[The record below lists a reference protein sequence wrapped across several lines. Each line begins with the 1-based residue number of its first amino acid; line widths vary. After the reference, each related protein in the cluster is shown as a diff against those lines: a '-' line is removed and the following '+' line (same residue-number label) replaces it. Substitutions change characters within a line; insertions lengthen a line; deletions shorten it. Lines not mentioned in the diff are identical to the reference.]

1 MNLIAFAV
9 RGAIVLGL
17 VVVALPFLARAS
29 AATRRLALVLGLISV
44 VALPL
49 ATAALPPLH
58 LASAPTE
65 APVDARALAAAS
77 APDPVAR
84 AGAIA
89 EAPAIAAAPAAP
101 AATAVS
107 PWTIAFALW
116 ALGAAAVLA
125 RLAIGLVRARRLAR
139 RADLVG
145 VEHAGARRVELRAST
160 AIESPAVIG
169 LMKPVILL
177 PRDVDTWSA
186 ERRRVVL
193 LHELA
198 HVARRDCLANAV
210 AQVACA
216 LHWFNPLA
224 WIAARRLRMEQE
236 LAADDLV
243 LDAGARPSSYAQ
255 HLLELATIHT
265 DMPTGA
271 LAMAERPQI
280 AVRIRALL
288 VADRSRSQLGRTPR
302 RAVTALALAL
312 AAVVACATPDRA
324 PPTASVSADASGH
337 VQRREGAPL
346 DAISPT
352 DLTLDPALQAIAEDE
367 TDRMTAEWKPRAA
380 VVIVLDPQTGNVLAM
395 TSRSADAKTEV
406 AAQRAYVP
414 GSTMKSFLVA
424 AALEEG
430 AITPT
435 QRFDVHAYGTL
446 HDASPEAELDVTGIL
461 AMSSNIGAAK
471 IFDALGG
478 AKLGSWLQRF
488 HFAEAAPLQLSS
500 SAAGAMPSPATVGV
514 AIGEGLTATP
524 IQVAAAFSAIANG
537 GVYHAPTLV
546 HRVDSGERVMRD
558 ETAHTVMTMLEAV
571 VTGDNGT
578 GKAARVEG
586 VRVAGKT
593 GTAELEPHTQDGA
606 YYSSFVGAAPLDHP
620 RYVILVGVEAPQN
633 HGTGGQVAAPVFGRI
648 AKRALER

>member
-1 MNLIAFAV
+1 MNLLGFAV

-17 VVVALPFLARAS
+17 VVAALPFLARAS
-29 AATRRLALVLGLISV
+29 AATRRLALVLGLMSV
-44 VALPL
+44 AALPL
-49 ATAALPPLH
+49 ATAALPSLH
-58 LASAPTE
+58 LASARPET
-65 APVDARALAAAS
+65 PVDARALAAAS
-77 APDPVAR
+77 APEPVAR
-84 AGAIA
+84 AGVIA
-89 EAPAIAAAPAAP
+89 EAPPLAAAPAAP
-101 AATAVS
+101 TTTTLPAPLTL
-107 PWTIAFALW
+107 AFALW

-139 RADLVG
+139 RAQLVG
-145 VEHAGARRVELRAST
+145 IEHVGACRVELRASA

-169 LMKPVILL
+169 LVKPVILL
-177 PRDVDTWSA
+177 PRDLDTWSA

-265 DMPTGA
+265 DTPTGA
-271 LAMAERPQI
+271 LAMAERPQV

-288 VADRSRSQLGRTPR
+288 VADRSRAQLGRTPR
-302 RAVTALALAL
+302 AAVTGLALGL
-312 AAVVACATPDRA
+312 AALVACATPDRA
-324 PPTASVSADASGH
+324 PPTAPVSADASGR

-346 DAISPT
+346 DSISRT
-352 DLTLDPALQAIAEDE
+352 DLTLDPALQAIAEEE

-395 TSRSADAKTEV
+395 TSRSADVTAEV
-406 AAQRAYVP
+406 ASQRTYVP
-414 GSTMKSFLVA
+414 GSTMKPFLVA

-446 HDASPEAELDVTGIL
+446 HDASPQAELDVTGIL
-461 AMSSNIGAAK
+461 ATSSNIGAAK
-471 IFDALGG
+471 I
-478 AKLGSWLQRF
+478 S
-488 HFAEAAPLQLSS
+488 
-500 SAAGAMPSPATVGV
+500 
-514 AIGEGLTATP
+514 TP
-524 IQVAAAFSAIANG
+524 
-537 GVYHAPTLV
+537 
-546 HRVDSGERVMRD
+546 
-558 ETAHTVMTMLEAV
+558 
-571 VTGDNGT
+571 
-578 GKAARVEG
+578 
-586 VRVAGKT
+586 
-593 GTAELEPHTQDGA
+593 
-606 YYSSFVGAAPLDHP
+606 
-620 RYVILVGVEAPQN
+620 
-633 HGTGGQVAAPVFGRI
+633 
-648 AKRALER
+648 